1 MCARCAHIV
10 IVVVLNNLE
19 ALASLNALLRD
30 RDVTHIDGTGMIET
44 IESSMSLISGLL
56 VDVSDERNLVWDL
69 EALSKM
75 AD

>member
-30 RDVTHIDGTGMIET
+30 RDVTHIDGTGMIE
-44 IESSMSLISGLL
+44 SLDSTMALL
-56 VDVSDERNLVWDL
+56 SWMLTDIADERDVLQDL
-69 EALSKM
+69 QALSRS
-75 AD
+75 